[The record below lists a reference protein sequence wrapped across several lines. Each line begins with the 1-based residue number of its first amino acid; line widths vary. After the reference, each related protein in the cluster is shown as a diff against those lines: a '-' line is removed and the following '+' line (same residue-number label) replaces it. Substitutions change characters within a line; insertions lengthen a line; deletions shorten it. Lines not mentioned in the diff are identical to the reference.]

1 MLQVLQFVAALHPTV
16 LAFALTGVIAVLA
29 VYLMWR
35 NGRLAR
41 QVEKLTALASAS
53 ALDALT
59 GLHTR
64 GALTHWARTQSC
76 ARGSVVLIDIN
87 DFKTINDTMGHQAGD
102 QVIASVGRLIG
113 ASIRNGDFA
122 CRYGGD
128 EFVIIF
134 RNDNLD
140 NARTRMKR
148 VEERLAQ
155 FRLRSSG
162 LCHPVR
168 ISWGVADIGA
178 AGLSEAIHTADGL
191 MYRQKAWRKQV
202 SASNAQAAA
211 AFGS

>member
-1 MLQVLQFVAALHPTV
+1 MLQILQFIAALDPTV
-16 LAFALTGVIAVLA
+16 LAFTHASVITILA
-29 VYLMWR
+29 AYLMWR
-35 NGRLAR
+35 NRRLAK
-41 QVEKLTALASAS
+41 QVEKLAALASAS

-64 GALTHWARTQSC
+64 AALTHWARTQSG
-76 ARGSVVLIDIN
+76 AKGVVVVIDIN
-87 DFKTINDTMGHQAGD
+87 DFKTINDTLGHQAGD
-102 QVIASVGRLIG
+102 QVIAGVGRLVG
-113 ASIRNGDFA
+113 ASIREGDFA

-134 RNDNLD
+134 TNDNLD

-162 LCHPVR
+162 LRHPVR
-168 ISWGVADIGA
+168 ISWGVADIGT
-178 AGLSEAIHTADGL
+178 AGLFEAIHTADEL

-202 SASNAQAAA
+202 SASNAQVAAA
-211 AFGS
+211 VGS